1 MASSMDMNGMNFN
14 PDGRIMDTNELIRR
28 RKKKG
33 ECVTCGNQTHQKHM
47 FKLIP
52 ITNHEVLAGRC
63 LLCHPQPSEHGHGH
77 NHQSSRQG
85 SSRQVQKGGGIASAA
100 LVSAPVRTMKT
111 SDLDQYESNQRHS
124 VGSSRHN
131 NVGSSHSNPAQR
143 SSEPTLHGA
152 ILAHHQPRGLSRTV
166 PPVPPATMEG
176 HGHNHHS
183 STRTGVSSRQV
194 HKGGGV
200 ASSPLVS
207 APVRTMKTS
216 DLDQYESNQ
225 RHSVG
230 SSRHNNVGSSHSN
243 PAQRSSEPTLHG
255 AILAS
260 AAAKGMADRYRASHP
275 RDRASAQD
283 SNSNQQQQQHHNTS
297 SRRVAS
303 NRMLDR
309 GGALSASRSNLGGLK
324 SNSRAESNRSVGS
337 GHSGGGSHTSSSA
350 NSNSNSNSNRRVTDV
365 VDTIRRSAGNTVAQE
380 HSFRALSN
388 LDMNDSD
395 RHVVRENGGIDE
407 ILSAM
412 RNASITDSADKHSA
426 ENQQYAQLQASSC
439 RALWNLSSTEDNQ
452 QAIIDGGGIPVIV
465 KALTSHADDADVQ
478 EKAIAALSNLCAN
491 PAAQKAIQESGAI
504 EAVVSAMTNHC
515 MDGSVQDKA
524 GHMLCNLATTD
535 VDIKEYIAA
544 KGGLDA
550 LIIGM
555 DMHPTNPIVQERGCR
570 AIRNLCSQ
578 SEANKVQVGKSDG
591 VDAIITA
598 MQVHRGE
605 AEIQLQGTWAL
616 ANLAIHADNKPI
628 IGDRG
633 GVDVIVRAMWV
644 NSDSAL
650 LQEWACRAIWTLS
663 VDQVNKDL
671 VVESGGI
678 NAVVNAMMAHTD
690 VPAVQEKACGCLAN
704 LAANADDHKM
714 KIVEAEG
721 IDAIVMAMV
730 LFSGEKRVQER
741 AVGAIRKILCEEN
754 LDAMRAAG
762 VGNLV
767 EAAMEQFPDCCQS
780 KGQDVLD
787 MLN

>member
-63 LLCHPQPSEHGHGH
+63 LLCHPQQSELGHGQNFAH
-77 NHQSSRQG
+77 SGSHHSSMKSG
-85 SSRQVQKGGGIASAA
+85 GSSSRQVH
-100 LVSAPVRTMKT
+100 APVRTMKT
-111 SDLDQYESNQRHS
+111 SDLDQYESNQRHANAARVSQLKS
-124 VGSSRHN
+124 VGGSSRHN
-131 NVGSSHSNPAQR
+131 N
-143 SSEPTLHGA
+143 
-152 ILAHHQPRGLSRTV
+152 
-166 PPVPPATMEG
+166 
-176 HGHNHHS
+176 
-183 STRTGVSSRQV
+183 
-194 HKGGGV
+194 
-200 ASSPLVS
+200 
-207 APVRTMKTS
+207 
-216 DLDQYESNQ
+216 
-225 RHSVG
+225 
-230 SSRHNNVGSSHSN
+230 NVGSSHNS
-243 PAQRSSEPTLHG
+243 AQRASEPTSTLHG

-260 AAAKGMADRYRASHP
+260 AAAKGMADRYRQSHP
-275 RDRASAQD
+275 DRNRERAQD
-283 SNSNQQQQQHHNTS
+283 TQANAHSAAQQHHNTS

-324 SNSRAESNRSVGS
+324 SNSRAESNRSVSS
-337 GHSGGGSHTSSSA
+337 GHSGGGGSHTSS
-350 NSNSNSNSNRRVTDV
+350 SNSNSNRRVTDV

-412 RNASITDSADKHSA
+412 RNASIADSATNNNNNGS
-426 ENQQYAQLQASSC
+426 NAQLLASSC

-452 QAIIDGGGIPVIV
+452 QAIIDGGGITVIV

-535 VDIKEYIAA
+535 VGIKEYIAA

-644 NSDSAL
+644 NSDCAL

-690 VPAVQEKACGCLAN
+690 IPAVQEKACGCLAN